1 MKKIGIVVIIIGAI
15 AASLI
20 ALSTSVNRINYAA
33 ARTVNFTEEEVPISK
48 TSLANFDVKN
58 ISTNVPRSNTIFD
71 IRKDPFSDYILQLG
85 YDEVSKTY
93 KLYFLKRASAESKS
107 IIPVKSIVLKKRKM
121 RLIAGGKILT
131 DKDNIYVGIEDALFT
146 INRKTMSVKS
156 VKLPAVRFKISENLV
171 PDEEFVQNNYI
182 IDMAKLDNEITI
194 SQNCATSILFYD
206 IKTGKFRTVK
216 LPESF
221 GTVNH
226 LLALQDRNILFVTN
240 FYSGDKNFTINN
252 KFGYLNLKT
261 NAFNILNLPV
271 SYLFTVSGA
280 VYGMSPVKGL
290 IKLDENSSKVEF
302 TPLSRLHI
310 LSPLVPSKDKLWFVG
325 SDIDT
330 KNLLDETLPVNN
342 TVTYYSDKLTKP
354 VEYIGLYSFKDRS
367 LKKYY
372 LPLIS
377 MGPAYG
383 GYSVNTQKAPEKAL
397 KGIELIKQIIP
408 QENGSVIL
416 LKGTG
421 KALEVNP

>member
-1 MKKIGIVVIIIGAI
+1 MRRIGIVVIIIGAI

-20 ALSTSVNRINYAA
+20 ALSTSANRINYAA
-33 ARTVNFTEEEVPISK
+33 AQTVNFTEEEVPISK
-48 TSLANFDVKN
+48 TSLTNFNVKD
-58 ISTNVPRSNTIFD
+58 ISINVPQANTIFD
-71 IRKDPFSDYILQLG
+71 ARKDPFSNYILQLG
-85 YDEVSKTY
+85 YDEASKTF
-93 KLYFLKRASAESKS
+93 KLYFLKRTSAESKY
-107 IIPVKSIVLKKRKM
+107 IVPVKSTVLKNRKM
-121 RLIAGGKILT
+121 SLIAGGKILT
-131 DKDNIYVGIEDALFT
+131 DKDNIYVGIEDTLFI
-146 INRKTMSVKS
+146 INRNTMTVKS
-156 VKLPAVRFKISENLV
+156 VKLPPVRFKISDNLV

-182 IDMAKLDNEITI
+182 VDMAKLDNEIAI
-194 SQNCATSILFYD
+194 SQNCATSILFYN
-206 IKTGKFRTVK
+206 IRTGKFRTVK

-226 LLALQDRNILFVTN
+226 LLALQNRNILFITN

-261 NAFNILNLPV
+261 NALNIFNLPV
-271 SYLFTVSGA
+271 DYLFAINGT

-290 IKLDENSSKVEF
+290 IKLDENFSKVEF

-310 LSPLVPSKDKLWFVG
+310 LSPLVSSKGRLWFIG
-325 SDIDT
+325 SDIDI
-330 KNLLDETLPVNN
+330 KSLLDETLPANN
-342 TVTYYSDKLTKP
+342 TTIYYSDKLTKP
-354 VEYIGLYSFKDRS
+354 AEYIGLYSFKDRS

-383 GYSVNTQKAPEKAL
+383 GYSVNTQKAPKKDL

-408 QENGSVIL
+408 EENGSVIL

>member
-1 MKKIGIVVIIIGAI
+1 
-15 AASLI
+15 
-20 ALSTSVNRINYAA
+20 
-33 ARTVNFTEEEVPISK
+33 
-48 TSLANFDVKN
+48 
-58 ISTNVPRSNTIFD
+58 
-71 IRKDPFSDYILQLG
+71 
-85 YDEVSKTY
+85 
-93 KLYFLKRASAESKS
+93 
-107 IIPVKSIVLKKRKM
+107 
-121 RLIAGGKILT
+121 
-131 DKDNIYVGIEDALFT
+131 
-146 INRKTMSVKS
+146 
-156 VKLPAVRFKISENLV
+156 
-171 PDEEFVQNNYI
+171 
-182 IDMAKLDNEITI
+182 MAKLDNEVAI

-206 IKTGKFRTVK
+206 TRTGKFRTVK

-240 FYSGDKNFTINN
+240 FYSGDKNFTTNN

-261 NAFNILNLPV
+261 NAFNIFNLPV
-271 SYLFTVSGA
+271 SYLFTVNGT

-290 IKLDENSSKVEF
+290 IKLDENFSKVEF

-310 LSPLVPSKDKLWFVG
+310 LSPLVSSKDKLWFVG

-330 KNLLDETLPVNN
+330 KNLLDETLPANN

-354 VEYIGLYSFKDRS
+354 VEYIEFYSFKDRS

-372 LPLIS
+372 LPLVS

-408 QENGSVIL
+408 EKNGSVIL
-416 LKGTG
+416 LKGMG